1 MSELSETSVTT
12 RQHTPHLLSRWSWR
26 ELWQGQLWPVAVALT
41 LIIACVFALS
51 ALVVRV
57 EKIMTDQ
64 GRSVL
69 AADLVLVSG
78 NPIDDDTLASAS
90 QRGLTVSKQTRFGTM
105 AFSDENMQLVSVK
118 AVAND
123 FPLRGNLAL
132 SSGEVA
138 SVQSQHVQPG
148 ELWLAERLFS
158 LLAVKEG
165 DEVMIGDAQFTVS
178 GLIAQDPEL
187 SFNPFSQMPAVLIHY
202 DDIARTG
209 AVQLGGRV
217 QYRAY
222 FVGADAVLS
231 PFRQSIELQAGQRW
245 ISEST
250 QGRTGDLID
259 RARQYLSLTLILVI
273 IMASATLVLT
283 CQHYTASRRETVAMM
298 KSLGARKAWLWRWL
312 AGQLLMLFA
321 FAAVLGV
328 GLGALLETLLR
339 LPLGDI
345 LPDPLP
351 PMGLTPL
358 LTSVLVALLVAIPG
372 MGISLIKL
380 VNTPAIAVMQPE
392 GSAQSGSGLLNTRLS
407 NTSQLS
413 PWRFGLVLLPLGA
426 LLIWFGDNTL
436 MWLTLLGL
444 AVMLILLAAIGVA
457 VVALLRKKRWGPAMQ
472 LALSR
477 IGRSPLATGAQLA
490 ALTASL
496 MLLAVIWLLR
506 TDLLADWQQT
516 LPPDAPNVFALNIS
530 EAETQP
536 YLAALDAQNI
546 EHSSMYPVIRG
557 RLVAANGE
565 QFLKGTQIPQD
576 NKNAQASGDQAQ
588 SDEAQ
593 PDEALRR
600 ELNFTWRE
608 SPPVHN
614 QIIAGAWGGEGTVS
628 VEQGIAERLSIQVG
642 DELAFTVNSQPFSA
656 VVGSIRHVE
665 WRNMRPNFY
674 FIFSP
679 DVVAELPATFL
690 VSFRIGSDQSPL
702 LNQLGRDYPTVSLM
716 DLRTMASRIQLMLQQ
731 VSLSLSVLAALG
743 VVSGLLL
750 VLTLLRLGLSQRQ
763 QEMKLYRTLGASRQR
778 ISATVWSEYGM
789 MALIAG
795 VMATLGAESMVA
807 ALVYFGFELT
817 PQWHPLLW
825 LGLPVIAVGL
835 VLALA
840 QSMLPKLLQ
849 PLKN

>member
-1 MSELSETSVTT
+1 MSELSETPVTT
-12 RQHTPHLLSRWSWR
+12 SQRSPHLLSRWSWR

-78 NPIDDDTLASAS
+78 NPIDDDILASAS
-90 QRGLTVSKQTRFGTM
+90 QRGLTVSAQTRFGTM

-132 SSGEVA
+132 SSGEAA

-165 DEVMIGDAQFTVS
+165 DDVMIGDAQFTVS

-217 QYRAY
+217 QYRMY
-222 FVGADAVLS
+222 FVGADDAVAS
-231 PFRQSIELQAGQRW
+231 FRQSVELQTGQRW

-321 FAAVLGV
+321 FSAVLGV

-351 PMGLTPL
+351 PMGLTPI

-392 GSAQSGSGLLNTRLS
+392 GSAQSGSGLLNTGLS
-407 NTSQLS
+407 NANQASL
-413 PWRFGLVLLPLGA
+413 WRFGLVLLPLGA

-444 AVMLILLAAIGVA
+444 AVMLVLLAAIGVA

-557 RLVAANGE
+557 RLVASNDE
-565 QFLKGTQIPQD
+565 QFLSNNQISQD
-576 NKNAQASGDQAQ
+576 DKNAQASGDQ
-588 SDEAQ
+588 AQ

-614 QIIAGAWGGEGTVS
+614 QVIAGSWGGEGTVS

-656 VVGSIRHVE
+656 VVGSIRQVE

-690 VSFRIGSDQSPL
+690 VSFRIGADQSPL

-795 VMATLGAESMVA
+795 LMATMGAEGMVA
-807 ALVYFGFELT
+807 ALVHFGFELS
-817 PQWHPLLW
+817 PQWHPSLW

-849 PLKN
+849 PLKS

>member
-1 MSELSETSVTT
+1 MSELSETSVATQQ
-12 RQHTPHLLSRWSWR
+12 RSPHLLSRWSWR

-78 NPIDDDTLASAS
+78 NPIDDGILASAS
-90 QRGLTVSKQTRFGTM
+90 QRGLTVSVQTRFGTM

-132 SSGEVA
+132 SSGGA
-138 SVQSQHVQPG
+138 ARVQSQHVQPG

-165 DEVMIGDAQFTVS
+165 DDVMVGDAQFTVS

-217 QYRAY
+217 QYRMY
-222 FVGADAVLS
+222 FVGADDAVAS
-231 PFRQSIELQAGQRW
+231 FRQSIELQAGQRW

-283 CQHYTASRRETVAMM
+283 CQHYTTSRRETVAMM

-351 PMGLTPL
+351 PMGLMPV
-358 LTSVLVALLVAIPG
+358 LTSILVALLVAIPG

-392 GSAQSGSGLLNTRLS
+392 GSAQSGSGLFS
-407 NTSQLS
+407 VSQAS
-413 PWRFGLVLLPLGA
+413 PWRFGLVLVPLGA

-444 AVMLILLAAIGVA
+444 AVMLFLLAVIGVA

-516 LPPDAPNVFALNIS
+516 LPSDAPNVFALNIS

-536 YLAALDAQNI
+536 YLAALDEQNI
-546 EHSSMYPVIRG
+546 AHSSMYPVIRG
-557 RLVAANGE
+557 RLVASNGK
-565 QFLKGTQIPQD
+565 QFLKETQTQQD
-576 NKNAQASGDQAQ
+576 NTNTRVESDQEQ
-588 SDEAQ
+588 S
-593 PDEALRR
+593 DEALRR
-600 ELNFTWRE
+600 EINFTWRE

-614 QIIAGAWGGEGTVS
+614 QVIAGAWGGEGTVS
-628 VEQGIAERLSIQVG
+628 VEQGIAERLRIQVG

-656 VVGSIRHVE
+656 VVGSIRQVE

-690 VSFRIGSDQSPL
+690 VSFRIGADQSPL

-795 VMATLGAESMVA
+795 LMATMGAEGMVA
-807 ALVYFGFELT
+807 ALVHFGFELS
-817 PQWHPLLW
+817 PQWHPSLW

-849 PLKN
+849 PLKS

>member
-1 MSELSETSVTT
+1 MSELSETSVATQQ
-12 RQHTPHLLSRWSWR
+12 RSPHLLSRWSWR

-78 NPIDDDTLASAS
+78 NPIDDGILASAS
-90 QRGLTVSKQTRFGTM
+90 QRGLTVSAQTRFGTM

-132 SSGEVA
+132 SSGGA
-138 SVQSQHVQPG
+138 ARVQSQHVQPG

-165 DEVMIGDAQFTVS
+165 DDVMVGDAQFTVS

-217 QYRAY
+217 QYRMY
-222 FVGADAVLS
+222 FVGADDAVAS
-231 PFRQSIELQAGQRW
+231 FRQSIELQAGQRW

-283 CQHYTASRRETVAMM
+283 CQHYTTSRRETVAMM

-351 PMGLTPL
+351 PMGLMPV
-358 LTSVLVALLVAIPG
+358 LTSILVALLVAIPG

-392 GSAQSGSGLLNTRLS
+392 GSAQSGSGLFS
-407 NTSQLS
+407 VSQAS
-413 PWRFGLVLLPLGA
+413 PWRFGLVLVPLGA

-444 AVMLILLAAIGVA
+444 AVMLFLLAVIGVA

-516 LPPDAPNVFALNIS
+516 LPSDAPNVFALNIS

-536 YLAALDAQNI
+536 YLAALDEQNI
-546 EHSSMYPVIRG
+546 AHSSMYPVIRG
-557 RLVAANGE
+557 RLVASNGK
-565 QFLKGTQIPQD
+565 QFLKGTQTQQD
-576 NKNAQASGDQAQ
+576 NTNTRVESDQEQ
-588 SDEAQ
+588 S
-593 PDEALRR
+593 DEALRR

-614 QIIAGAWGGEGTVS
+614 KVIAGAWGGEGTVS
-628 VEQGIAERLSIQVG
+628 VEQGIAERLRIQVG

-656 VVGSIRHVE
+656 MVGSIRQVE

-690 VSFRIGSDQSPL
+690 VSFRIGADQSPL

-716 DLRTMASRIQLMLQQ
+716 DLRIMASRIQLMLQQ

-795 VMATLGAESMVA
+795 LMATMGAEGMVA
-807 ALVYFGFELT
+807 ALVHFGFELS
-817 PQWHPLLW
+817 PQWHPSLW

-849 PLKN
+849 PLKS

>member
-1 MSELSETSVTT
+1 MSELSETSVATQQ
-12 RQHTPHLLSRWSWR
+12 RSPHLLSRWSWR

-78 NPIDDDTLASAS
+78 NPIDDGILASAS
-90 QRGLTVSKQTRFGTM
+90 QHGLTVSAQTRFGTM

-132 SSGEVA
+132 SSGGA
-138 SVQSQHVQPG
+138 ARVQSQHVQPG

-165 DEVMIGDAQFTVS
+165 DDVMVGDAQFTVS

-217 QYRAY
+217 QYRMY
-222 FVGADAVLS
+222 FVGADDAVAS
-231 PFRQSIELQAGQRW
+231 FRQSIELQAGQRW

-283 CQHYTASRRETVAMM
+283 CQHYTTSRRETVAMM

-351 PMGLTPL
+351 PMGLMPV
-358 LTSVLVALLVAIPG
+358 LTSILVALLVAIPG

-392 GSAQSGSGLLNTRLS
+392 GSAQSGSGLFS
-407 NTSQLS
+407 VSQAS
-413 PWRFGLVLLPLGA
+413 PWRFGLVLVPLGA

-444 AVMLILLAAIGVA
+444 AVMLFLLAVIGVA

-516 LPPDAPNVFALNIS
+516 LPSDAPNVFALNIS

-536 YLAALDAQNI
+536 YLAALDEQNI
-546 EHSSMYPVIRG
+546 AHSSMYPVIRG
-557 RLVAANGE
+557 RLVASNGK
-565 QFLKGTQIPQD
+565 QFLKGTQTQQD
-576 NKNAQASGDQAQ
+576 NTNTRVESDQEQ
-588 SDEAQ
+588 S
-593 PDEALRR
+593 DEALRR

-614 QIIAGAWGGEGTVS
+614 QVIAGAWGGEGTVS
-628 VEQGIAERLSIQVG
+628 VEQGIAERLRIQVG

-656 VVGSIRHVE
+656 MVGSIRQVE

-690 VSFRIGSDQSPL
+690 VSFRIGADQSPL

-795 VMATLGAESMVA
+795 LMATMGAEGMVA
-807 ALVYFGFELT
+807 ALVHFGFELS
-817 PQWHPLLW
+817 PQWHPSLW

-849 PLKN
+849 PLKS

>member
-1 MSELSETSVTT
+1 MSELSETSVATQQ
-12 RQHTPHLLSRWSWR
+12 RSPHLLSRWSWR

-78 NPIDDDTLASAS
+78 NPIDDGILASAS
-90 QRGLTVSKQTRFGTM
+90 QHGLTVSAQTRFGTM

-132 SSGEVA
+132 SSGGA
-138 SVQSQHVQPG
+138 ARVQSQHVQPG

-165 DEVMIGDAQFTVS
+165 DDVMVGDAQFTVS

-217 QYRAY
+217 QYRMY
-222 FVGADAVLS
+222 FVGADDAVAS
-231 PFRQSIELQAGQRW
+231 FRQSIELQAGQRW

-283 CQHYTASRRETVAMM
+283 CQHYTTSRRETVAMM

-351 PMGLTPL
+351 PMGLVPV
-358 LTSVLVALLVAIPG
+358 LTSILVALLVAIPG

-392 GSAQSGSGLLNTRLS
+392 GSAQSGSGLFS
-407 NTSQLS
+407 VSQAS
-413 PWRFGLVLLPLGA
+413 PWRFGLVLVPLGA

-444 AVMLILLAAIGVA
+444 AVMLFLLAVIGVA

-516 LPPDAPNVFALNIS
+516 LPSDAPNVFALNIS

-536 YLAALDAQNI
+536 YLAALDEQNI
-546 EHSSMYPVIRG
+546 AHSSMYPVIRG
-557 RLVAANGE
+557 RLVASNGK
-565 QFLKGTQIPQD
+565 QFLKGTQTQQD
-576 NKNAQASGDQAQ
+576 NTNTRVESDQEQ
-588 SDEAQ
+588 S
-593 PDEALRR
+593 DEALRR

-614 QIIAGAWGGEGTVS
+614 QVIAGAWGGEGTVS
-628 VEQGIAERLSIQVG
+628 VEQGIAERLRIQVG

-656 VVGSIRHVE
+656 VVGSIRQVE

-690 VSFRIGSDQSPL
+690 VSFRIGADQSPL

-795 VMATLGAESMVA
+795 LMATMGAEGMVA
-807 ALVYFGFELT
+807 ALVHFGFELS
-817 PQWHPLLW
+817 PQWHPSLW

-849 PLKN
+849 PLKS

>member
-1 MSELSETSVTT
+1 MSELSETSVATQQ
-12 RQHTPHLLSRWSWR
+12 RSPHLLSRWSWR

-78 NPIDDDTLASAS
+78 NPIDDGILASAS
-90 QRGLTVSKQTRFGTM
+90 QRGLTVSAQTRFGTM

-132 SSGEVA
+132 LSGGA
-138 SVQSQHVQPG
+138 ARVQSQHVQPG

-165 DEVMIGDAQFTVS
+165 DDVMVGDAQFTVS

-217 QYRAY
+217 QYRMY
-222 FVGADAVLS
+222 FVGADDAVAS
-231 PFRQSIELQAGQRW
+231 FRQSIELQAGQRW

-283 CQHYTASRRETVAMM
+283 CQHYTTSRRETVAMM

-351 PMGLTPL
+351 PMGLMPV
-358 LTSVLVALLVAIPG
+358 LTSILVALLVAIPG

-392 GSAQSGSGLLNTRLS
+392 GSAQSGSGLFS
-407 NTSQLS
+407 VSQAS
-413 PWRFGLVLLPLGA
+413 PWRFGLVLVPLGA

-444 AVMLILLAAIGVA
+444 AVMLFLLAVIGVA

-516 LPPDAPNVFALNIS
+516 LPSDAPNVFALNIS

-536 YLAALDAQNI
+536 YLAALDEQNI
-546 EHSSMYPVIRG
+546 AHSSMYPVIRG
-557 RLVAANGE
+557 RLVASNGK
-565 QFLKGTQIPQD
+565 QFLKGTQTQQD
-576 NKNAQASGDQAQ
+576 NTNTRVESDQEQ
-588 SDEAQ
+588 S
-593 PDEALRR
+593 DEALRR

-614 QIIAGAWGGEGTVS
+614 KVIAGAWGGEGTVS
-628 VEQGIAERLSIQVG
+628 VEQGIAERLRIQVG

-656 VVGSIRHVE
+656 VVGSIRQVE

-690 VSFRIGSDQSPL
+690 VSFRIGADQSPL

-795 VMATLGAESMVA
+795 LMATMGAEGMVA
-807 ALVYFGFELT
+807 ALVHFGFELS
-817 PQWHPLLW
+817 PQWHPSLW

-849 PLKN
+849 PLKS

>member
-1 MSELSETSVTT
+1 MSELSETSVATQQ
-12 RQHTPHLLSRWSWR
+12 RSPHLLSRWSWR

-90 QRGLTVSKQTRFGTM
+90 QRGLTVSAQTRFGTM

-132 SSGEVA
+132 SSGEAA

-165 DEVMIGDAQFTVS
+165 DDVMIGDAQFTVS

-217 QYRAY
+217 QYRMY
-222 FVGADAVLS
+222 FVGADDAVAS
-231 PFRQSIELQAGQRW
+231 FRQSIELQAGQRW

-321 FAAVLGV
+321 FSAVLGV

-351 PMGLTPL
+351 PMGLTPI

-392 GSAQSGSGLLNTRLS
+392 GSAQSGSGLLNTGLS
-407 NTSQLS
+407 NANQASL
-413 PWRFGLVLLPLGA
+413 WRFGLVLLPLGA

-444 AVMLILLAAIGVA
+444 AVMLILLATIGVA

-557 RLVAANGE
+557 RLVASNGE
-565 QFLKGTQIPQD
+565 QFLSNNQIPQD
-576 NKNAQASGDQAQ
+576 NKNAQASGVQ
-588 SDEAQ
+588 AQ

-614 QIIAGAWGGEGTVS
+614 QVIAGSWGGEGTVS

-656 VVGSIRHVE
+656 VVGSIRQVE

-690 VSFRIGSDQSPL
+690 VSFRIGADQSPL

-795 VMATLGAESMVA
+795 LMATMGAEGMVA
-807 ALVYFGFELT
+807 ALVHFGFELS
-817 PQWHPLLW
+817 PQWHPSLW

-849 PLKN
+849 PLKS

>member
-1 MSELSETSVTT
+1 MSELSETSVATQ
-12 RQHTPHLLSRWSWR
+12 QHSPHLLSRWSWR

-78 NPIDDDTLASAS
+78 NPIDEDILAAAF
-90 QRGLTVSKQTRFGTM
+90 QRGLTISKQTRFGTM

-132 SSGEVA
+132 SSGGA
-138 SVQSQHVQPG
+138 ARIQSQHVQPG

-165 DEVMIGDAQFTVS
+165 DDVMIGDAQFTVS

-217 QYRAY
+217 QYRMY
-222 FVGADAVLS
+222 FVGADDALAS
-231 PFRQSIELQAGQRW
+231 FRQSVELQAGQRW

-345 LPDPLP
+345 LPQPLP
-351 PMGLTPL
+351 PMGFAPL
-358 LTSVLVALLVAIPG
+358 VTSVLVALLVAIPG
-372 MGISLIKL
+372 MGVSLIKL

-407 NTSQLS
+407 NTGLSNTRQAS

-444 AVMLILLAAIGVA
+444 AVMLFLLAVIGVA

-516 LPPDAPNVFALNIS
+516 LPSDAPNVFALNIS
-530 EAETQP
+530 ETETQP

-557 RLVAANGE
+557 RLVASNGE
-565 QFLKGTQIPQD
+565 QFLTSDQTQKD
-576 NKNAQASGDQAQ
+576 NTETQSSRNQAQ
-588 SDEAQ
+588 S
-593 PDEALRR
+593 DEALRR

-608 SPPVHN
+608 SPPIHN
-614 QIIAGAWGGEGTVS
+614 QVIAGIWGGEGTVS
-628 VEQGIAERLSIQVG
+628 VEQGIAERLNIQVG

-656 VVGSIRHVE
+656 IVGSIRQVE

-690 VSFRIGSDQSPL
+690 VSFRIGADQSPL

-743 VVSGLLL
+743 VLSGLLL

-795 VMATLGAESMVA
+795 LMATMGAEGMVA
-807 ALVYFGFELT
+807 ALVHFGFELS
-817 PQWHPLLW
+817 PQWHPSLW

-849 PLKN
+849 PLKS

>member
-1 MSELSETSVTT
+1 MSELSETSVATQQ
-12 RQHTPHLLSRWSWR
+12 RSPHLLSRWSWR

-78 NPIDDDTLASAS
+78 NPIDDGILASAS
-90 QRGLTVSKQTRFGTM
+90 QRGLTVSAQTRFGTM

-132 SSGEVA
+132 SSGGA
-138 SVQSQHVQPG
+138 ARVQSQHVQPG

-165 DEVMIGDAQFTVS
+165 DDVMVGDAQFTVS

-217 QYRAY
+217 QYRMY
-222 FVGADAVLS
+222 FVGADDAVAS
-231 PFRQSIELQAGQRW
+231 FRQSIELQAGQRW

-283 CQHYTASRRETVAMM
+283 CQHYTTSRRETVAMM

-351 PMGLTPL
+351 PMGLMPV
-358 LTSVLVALLVAIPG
+358 LTSILVALLVAIPG

-392 GSAQSGSGLLNTRLS
+392 GSAQSGSGLFS
-407 NTSQLS
+407 VSQAS
-413 PWRFGLVLLPLGA
+413 PWRFGLVLVPLGA

-444 AVMLILLAAIGVA
+444 AVMLFLLAVIGVA

-516 LPPDAPNVFALNIS
+516 LPSDAPNVFALNIS

-536 YLAALDAQNI
+536 YLAALDEQNI
-546 EHSSMYPVIRG
+546 AHSSMYPVIRG
-557 RLVAANGE
+557 RLVASNGK
-565 QFLKGTQIPQD
+565 QFLKGTQTQQD
-576 NKNAQASGDQAQ
+576 NTNTRVESDQEQ
-588 SDEAQ
+588 S
-593 PDEALRR
+593 DEALRR

-614 QIIAGAWGGEGTVS
+614 QVIAGAWGGEGTVS
-628 VEQGIAERLSIQVG
+628 VEQGIAERLRIQVG

-656 VVGSIRHVE
+656 VVGSIRQVE

-690 VSFRIGSDQSPL
+690 VSFRIGADQSPL

-795 VMATLGAESMVA
+795 LMATMGAEGMVA
-807 ALVYFGFELT
+807 ALVHFGFELS
-817 PQWHPLLW
+817 PQWHPSLW

-849 PLKN
+849 PLKS

>member
-12 RQHTPHLLSRWSWR
+12 RQRTPHLLSRWSWR

-78 NPIDDDTLASAS
+78 NPIDDDILTSAS
-90 QRGLTVSKQTRFGTM
+90 QRGLTLSKQTRFGTM

-132 SSGEVA
+132 SSGEVV

-187 SFNPFSQMPAVLIHY
+187 SFNPFSQMPAVLIHQ

-217 QYRAY
+217 QYRMY
-222 FVGADAVLS
+222 FVGADDALAL
-231 PFRQSIELQAGQRW
+231 FRQSIELQVGQRW

-351 PMGLTPL
+351 PMGLTPI

-392 GSAQSGSGLLNTRLS
+392 GSAQSGSGLLNTGLS
-407 NTSQLS
+407 NTRQAS

-506 TDLLADWQQT
+506 TDLLADWHQT

-530 EAETQP
+530 EAETQS

-557 RLVAANGE
+557 RLVASNGE
-565 QFLKGTQIPQD
+565 QFLTNNQIPQD

-588 SDEAQ
+588 

-608 SPPVHN
+608 LPPVHN

-642 DELAFTVNSQPFSA
+642 DELEFTVNSQPFSA
-656 VVGSIRHVE
+656 TVGSVRHVE

-778 ISATVWSEYGM
+778 ISATVWSEYGT

-807 ALVYFGFELT
+807 ALVHFGFELT

-825 LGLPVIAVGL
+825 LGLPTIAVGL

>member
-1 MSELSETSVTT
+1 MSELSETSVATQQ
-12 RQHTPHLLSRWSWR
+12 RSPHLLSRWSWR

-78 NPIDDDTLASAS
+78 NPIDDGILASAS
-90 QRGLTVSKQTRFGTM
+90 QRGLTVSAQTRFGTM

-132 SSGEVA
+132 SSGGA
-138 SVQSQHVQPG
+138 ARVQSQHVQPG

-165 DEVMIGDAQFTVS
+165 DDVMVGDAQFTVS

-217 QYRAY
+217 QYRMY
-222 FVGADAVLS
+222 FVGADDAVAS
-231 PFRQSIELQAGQRW
+231 FRQSIELQAGQRW

-351 PMGLTPL
+351 PMGLMPVF
-358 LTSVLVALLVAIPG
+358 TSILVALLVAIPG

-392 GSAQSGSGLLNTRLS
+392 GSAQSGSGLFS
-407 NTSQLS
+407 VSQAS
-413 PWRFGLVLLPLGA
+413 PWRFGLVLVPLGA

-444 AVMLILLAAIGVA
+444 AVMLFLLAVIGVA

-516 LPPDAPNVFALNIS
+516 LPSDAPNVFALNIS

-536 YLAALDAQNI
+536 YLAALDEQNI
-546 EHSSMYPVIRG
+546 AHSSMYPVIRG
-557 RLVAANGE
+557 RLVASNGK
-565 QFLKGTQIPQD
+565 QFLKGTQTQQD
-576 NKNAQASGDQAQ
+576 NTNTRVESDQEQ
-588 SDEAQ
+588 S
-593 PDEALRR
+593 DEALRR

-608 SPPVHN
+608 SSPVHN
-614 QIIAGAWGGEGTVS
+614 QVIAGAWGGEGTVS
-628 VEQGIAERLSIQVG
+628 VEQGIAERLRIQVG

-656 VVGSIRHVE
+656 VVGSIRQVE

-690 VSFRIGSDQSPL
+690 VSFRIGADQSPL

-795 VMATLGAESMVA
+795 LMATMGAEGMVA
-807 ALVYFGFELT
+807 ALVHFGFELS
-817 PQWHPLLW
+817 PQWHPSLW

-849 PLKN
+849 PLKS